1 MIRTIPA
8 PLRGSWLR
16 AFALGFAALLGGSL
30 LAGSASAV
38 VICQKEKAGK
48 LTFKLREACR
58 TDKGE
63 VEAPIGTRSR
73 VFHTFTDSQQAISG
87 DDIALPIDG
96 VNTSFSFDTT
106 AASADVVVTFTAGC
120 HILDS
125 TGGGWLD
132 VDLVVDGTAVPPT
145 DLPRNGF
152 CFNTGANDEVE
163 HTNSYTV
170 ALEGLAAG
178 THSIQALVSNVAIS
192 PNAFMGDVS
201 LVVTVHEN

>member
-1 MIRTIPA
+1 MIPTRLTPKTR
-8 PLRGSWLR
+8 PWLR
-16 AFALGFAALLGGSL
+16 TLSVALAALLGGSL
-30 LAGSASAV
+30 LANAASAV
-38 VICQKEKAGK
+38 VVCQKERNGK

-63 VEAPIGTRSR
+63 VEAPVGTRTQ

-87 DDIALPIDG
+87 SDIALPIDG

-106 AASADVVVTFTAGC
+106 AASADVVVNFTAGC

-132 VDLVVDGTAVPPT
+132 VDLVVDGTEVPPS

-170 ALEGLAAG
+170 AVEDLAAG
-178 THSIQALVSNVAIS
+178 THSVQALVSNVS
-192 PNAFMGDVS
+192 VTPNAFMGDVS